1 MISSEGRKKKGR
13 EVDSFTPASF
23 LGWQS
28 RSFSHAFH
36 LSALYIPGW
45 FWCSLS
51 NPYLSIPY
59 AALDGNRSHAAM
71 SVSRAAAAVLFF
83 LSRHPHPGP
92 RPATAKQQQQAVL
105 DVVHARQTWCQLKA
119 TAQARWRVMHHFTS
133 PARWLAN
140 RQTVSVTV
148 LGTTSTTRCRLSEK
162 KKVKCYLV

>member
-1 MISSEGRKKKGR
+1 VWRRISCSYRIDSFFFGFFFYIATPKIVRACIYAVNDNVRRMFGPPLYMVVADDDDDIIRRKKKKRR

-105 DVVHARQTWCQLKA
+105 DVVHARQT
-119 TAQARWRVMHHFTS
+119 
-133 PARWLAN
+133 
-140 RQTVSVTV
+140 
-148 LGTTSTTRCRLSEK
+148 
-162 KKVKCYLV
+162 

>member
-1 MISSEGRKKKGR
+1 MWRRISCSYRIDSFFFFWVSSSTLLPPKIVRACIYAVNDNVRRMFGPPLYMVVADDDDDIIRRKKKKRR

-45 FWCSLS
+45 LWCSLS

-83 LSRHPHPGP
+83 SFSSPTP
-92 RPATAKQQQQAVL
+92 RPQAGN
-105 DVVHARQTWCQLKA
+105 
-119 TAQARWRVMHHFTS
+119 S
-133 PARWLAN
+133 
-140 RQTVSVTV
+140 
-148 LGTTSTTRCRLSEK
+148 
-162 KKVKCYLV
+162 